1 MQVRNRRQKD
11 GGMTPAAIGLVIAF
25 LAAGLA
31 LGWFGQKTYA
41 AHGDVK
47 VAKTRMRG
55 GRKTRW
61 RSGVWAVVVAVL
73 LVIAV
78 KDILFPH

>member
-1 MQVRNRRQKD
+1 
-11 GGMTPAAIGLVIAF
+11 MTPAAIALVVAF
-25 LAAGLA
+25 LAAGLL

-41 AHGDVK
+41 AHGDIK

-61 RSGVWAVVVAVL
+61 RSGLWAVLIGAL

-78 KDILFPH
+78 KDILFPR